1 MYAFTACSKALEHF
15 RLNRITV
22 AISIALLSA
31 CASQPRQAT
40 APPGPVAPAA
50 ELAASSPAP
59 PTAAA
64 AAAAATSPHGAP
76 ATSNLTPDPALL
88 KQGYKVQTY
97 HGQLMYCHT
106 EELTGSALTRKVCLS
121 AEQIRARTENAREIM
136 DTRRS
141 DASCGQ
147 LACN

>member
-1 MYAFTACSKALEHF
+1 
-15 RLNRITV
+15 LNRITV

-31 CASQPRQAT
+31 SASQPHPAT
-40 APPGPVAPAA
+40 APPGTVAPAA
-50 ELAASSPAP
+50 ELAAASPAP

-64 AAAAATSPHGAP
+64 AAAATSPEGAR
-76 ATSNLTPDPALL
+76 ATTSNLTPDPALL

-106 EELTGSALTRKVCLS
+106 EEITGSQLTRKVCLS

-147 LACN
+147 MSCN